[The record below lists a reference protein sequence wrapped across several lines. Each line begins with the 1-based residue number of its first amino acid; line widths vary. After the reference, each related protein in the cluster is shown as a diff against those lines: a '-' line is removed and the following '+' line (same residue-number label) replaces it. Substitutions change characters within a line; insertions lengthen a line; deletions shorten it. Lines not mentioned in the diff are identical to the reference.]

1 MSYFDDIPV
10 RRKLLLAFGALVA
23 ISTVACAAVMLNLQS
38 IRSASASVGEA
49 SRINQ
54 AIENAIA
61 ANDAANDA
69 LRGLIL
75 SGDLVYVTE
84 FEEAK
89 QRSRD
94 AFSAIRNLNFEQT
107 PGTLTALDAAEEAT
121 TRWLD
126 GTAVEQ
132 LRYMQRPETVDL
144 ARAIEVSPAR
154 RALAETAAAGFEA
167 MREMSLAQVAE
178 AQATEA
184 RLIDASF
191 AILAAATVVMIG
203 AAIAAGAMLG
213 RRVARPLGVLAAA
226 GWVLRE
232 KLHDLE
238 FDLLWNRLS
247 STSLSDI
254 GLSLLCTVAAYTV
267 LTIYD
272 STAFEYIKRPMRFA
286 RIMYV
291 AFVAYAFSHNIGVG
305 AVSGGSVRYRFYSRW
320 GVSTYDIAT
329 VIIFGGVDADGYAI
343 GYVGQFTLGMA
354 IGVLVNAVAMPPLYD
369 RETRQQ
375 IHDTVDDLAERTEVL
390 ADTLRGEWPPERE
403 DWAGWGPELR
413 DRVVALDAQVDEARE
428 ARRFNV
434 RMLWHRHDLDADE
447 QAVSALRSVV
457 FRMDDVLEALAAAAW
472 DRPIEITLER
482 DERRLAADAVAA
494 LAVQLRA
501 WHDGG
506 DVDAASAT
514 SQEAIDALYRSSI
527 AHEEPQS
534 GVATVIFALRA
545 MRERVDW
552 AACAVVDDR
561 GGRAT

>member
-1 MSYFDDIPV
+1 MGDYGGSVTRPDEPRGGPLDGGGRDEASTTGTGPASV
-10 RRKLLLAFGALVA
+10 ADPEVTGEGALA
-23 ISTVACAAVMLNLQS
+23 PM
-38 IRSASASVGEA
+38 
-49 SRINQ
+49 
-54 AIENAIA
+54 
-61 ANDAANDA
+61 
-69 LRGLIL
+69 
-75 SGDLVYVTE
+75 
-84 FEEAK
+84 
-89 QRSRD
+89 
-94 AFSAIRNLNFEQT
+94 
-107 PGTLTALDAAEEAT
+107 
-121 TRWLD
+121 
-126 GTAVEQ
+126 
-132 LRYMQRPETVDL
+132 
-144 ARAIEVSPAR
+144 
-154 RALAETAAAGFEA
+154 TAAAPDAKAAARVAKRSVARALPMFRVAIAVRAALAA
-167 MREMSLAQVAE
+167 MAAWLLANRMGGDLADYAYAAPLGAFVATGTTIFTV
-178 AQATEA
+178 ARTALRQAIGMLAGAVIGIGLLNVEWPGIA
-184 RLIDASF
+184 KIGLIAGVAVLMQGIPRF
-191 AILAAATVVMIG
+191 GQAATVVPV
-203 AAIAAGAMLG
+203 
-213 RRVARPLGVLAAA
+213 VA
-226 GWVLRE
+226 
-232 KLHDLE
+232 
-238 FDLLWNRLS
+238 LL
-247 STSLSDI
+247 
-254 GLSLLCTVAAYTV
+254 
-267 LTIYD
+267 
-272 STAFEYIKRPMRFA
+272 
-286 RIMYV
+286 
-291 AFVAYAFSHNIGVG
+291 
-305 AVSGGSVRYRFYSRW
+305 
-320 GVSTYDIAT
+320 

-494 LAVQLRA
+494 LAVQLRT